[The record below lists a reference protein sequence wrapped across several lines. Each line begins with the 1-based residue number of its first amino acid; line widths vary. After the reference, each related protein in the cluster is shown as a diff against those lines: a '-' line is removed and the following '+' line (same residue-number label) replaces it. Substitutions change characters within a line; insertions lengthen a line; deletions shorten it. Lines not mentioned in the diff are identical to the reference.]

1 MLRSSDLWISNQIEF
16 EKKIDH
22 AQQRIIR
29 AIFFKKK
36 SDSLQEILQRSKI
49 LTVYEIFIVESVKEL
64 FRQLRQN
71 GEWKKNC
78 SDMSAQN
85 AYSTRQK
92 GLFATS
98 YSRTAIQR
106 KSFINFWKKTSKKN
120 LKLKLK

>member
-16 EKKIDH
+16 EKKIEH

-49 LTVYEIFIVESVKEL
+49 LTVYEIFIVENVKEL

-71 GEWKKNC
+71 GE
-78 SDMSAQN
+78 
-85 AYSTRQK
+85 
-92 GLFATS
+92 
-98 YSRTAIQR
+98 
-106 KSFINFWKKTSKKN
+106 
-120 LKLKLK
+120 